1 MISFRAKGWS
11 RSHSTGPSLGLENNW
26 TASLVIP
33 SKKQTCSIGDFCQTL
48 KNKKKKMWNKVEIV
62 MVICQKYKVTSRL
75 GVRIR
80 CQMFIPFWN
89 SVSICVICYECSPRP
104 LFPLKSSQ
112 NTSGG
117 TVGTQSGRVKVWVQ
131 WRSERRSKCVLNGN
145 PWECLSAVRVPHV
158 EGNNSGRVRQTVEHN
173 STSNSKHALTA
184 EHLQRQEK
192 LADSFTAVSVQ
203 PLKEESQMTTMFSD
217 SFNYGRDR
225 LFFFFFRSFQFKN
238 KVEISRTKLT

>member
-1 MISFRAKGWS
+1 
-11 RSHSTGPSLGLENNW
+11 
-26 TASLVIP
+26 
-33 SKKQTCSIGDFCQTL
+33 
-48 KNKKKKMWNKVEIV
+48 MWNKVEIV

-75 GVRIR
+75 GVRIQ

-89 SVSICVICYECSPRP
+89 GVSICVICYECSPRP

-117 TVGTQSGRVKVWVQ
+117 
-131 WRSERRSKCVLNGN
+131 SERRSKCVLNGN

-217 SFNYGRDR
+217 SFNYGRDK
-225 LFFFFFRSFQFKN
+225 LFFFQFPIQSFQFKN